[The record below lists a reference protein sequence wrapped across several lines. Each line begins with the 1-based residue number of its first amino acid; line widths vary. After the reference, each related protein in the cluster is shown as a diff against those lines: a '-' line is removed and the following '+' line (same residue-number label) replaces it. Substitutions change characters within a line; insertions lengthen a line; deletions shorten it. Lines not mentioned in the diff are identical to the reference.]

1 MDIFTRRSNTTV
13 RNGGFA
19 GRNGSAKRR
28 DSNPKKCRGDKALT
42 VVAEPEVLELTEEE
56 WDEYL
61 SVALANYQRVTPGE
75 KKKLKGLMAYY
86 AKKAHP
92 FTSCVND
99 NTKRFGKERAE
110 RICAVLKDLI
120 KGTTKWRGEE
130 KKAHL
135 SESTM
140 KELFEVKVEDSFY
153 HYIEELSEEDIEN
166 MTKVNLSDDR
176 EVVLAELFFGADEAV
191 EEDGLLYKTI
201 FREGTWKYSPGP
213 GQKPVE
219 KPLTVVKEGA
229 SSRADLVISM
239 TELKENFEKGAKDSV
254 TVPLNHDN
262 RPHENTGYIK
272 KLKFD
277 VDSEGRTVLKGGFDF
292 TEPDVKNKAQNGSIP
307 GTSGGVVFDY
317 IHKEKG
323 DKYGAVL
330 DHVALTPNPWL
341 NGMEPFGMA
350 DEENLQIIAFSE
362 ELESTGGETE
372 VGEIKDKPEEK
383 AEPTLAEKLGLSE
396 DEITARMKEYEDL
409 KKENRDRAIKEKI
422 TAWQN
427 EGKNPAVLTEAEKIL
442 TADDGAVALHLSE
455 NGSDK
460 GLTLSDV
467 VDLLVNAQPTV
478 KLSEDQVKDKD
489 QSKDK
494 PADSTEDENNEAK
507 LSQEEKIEVTSL
519 MFDEKV
525 VESEAI
531 KRVLAKRESK

>member
-1 MDIFTRRSNTTV
+1 M
-13 RNGGFA
+13 
-19 GRNGSAKRR
+19 
-28 DSNPKKCRGDKALT
+28 T
-42 VVAEPEVLELTEEE
+42 VVDELEVLELTEEE
-56 WDEYL
+56 MDEYL
-61 SVALANYQRVTPGE
+61 SVSLANFQRVTPGE
-75 KKKLKGLMAYY
+75 RKKLKGLMAHY
-86 AKKAHP
+86 AKKPHP
-92 FTSCVND
+92 FTSCVRD
-99 NTKRFGKERAE
+99 NTKRFGKDRAE

-130 KKAHL
+130 RKKHL
-135 SESTM
+135 SENTM
-140 KELFEVKVEDSFY
+140 KELFEIDVDDSFY
-153 HYIEELSEEDIEN
+153 HYIEELSEEEIEEI
-166 MTKVNLSDDR
+166 MTERTDLSDDR
-176 EVVLAELFFGADEAV
+176 ELVLAELFFGPDEAV

-239 TELKENFEKGAKDSV
+239 TEIKENFEKGAKDSV

-262 RPHENTGYIK
+262 KPHENTGYIK

-277 VDSEGRTVLKGGFDF
+277 TDGEGRAVLKGGFDF
-292 TEPDVKNKAQNGSIP
+292 TEPDVREKAKRGSIP

-350 DEENLQIIAFSE
+350 DVENLQIIGFSE
-362 ELESTGGETE
+362 ELEGTGGEKQVTE
-372 VGEIKDKPEEK
+372 VKDKEEK
-383 AEPTLAEKLGLSE
+383 KEDATPTLAEKLGLSE
-396 DEITARMKEYEDL
+396 DEITARLRDYEEL
-409 KKENRDRAIKEKI
+409 QKKDRARAIKEKI

-427 EGKNPAVLTEAEKIL
+427 EGKNPAVLVEAEKIL

-455 NGSDK
+455 DGSEK
-460 GLTLSDV
+460 SLTLSDV
-467 VDLLVNAQPTV
+467 VDLLVGAQPTV

-489 QSKDK
+489 QSGDK
-494 PADSTEDENNEAK
+494 PKDSTKDENNEAK
-507 LSQEEKIEVTSL
+507 LSQEEKIEVTAL

-525 VESEAI
+525 VESEAV

>member
-1 MDIFTRRSNTTV
+1 M
-13 RNGGFA
+13 
-19 GRNGSAKRR
+19 
-28 DSNPKKCRGDKALT
+28 T

-56 WDEYL
+56 MDDYL
-61 SVALANYQRVTPGE
+61 SIALANYQRVTPGE
-75 KKKLKGLMAYY
+75 KKKLKGLMAHY
-86 AKKAHP
+86 AKKPHP

-110 RICAVLKDLI
+110 KICAVLKDLI

-130 KKAHL
+130 RKKNL

-140 KELFEVKVEDSFY
+140 KELFEINIDDSFY
-153 HYIEELSEEDIEN
+153 HYIEELSEEDIED
-166 MTKVNLSDDR
+166 MTKEVDLSEDR
-176 EVVLAELFFGADEAV
+176 ELVLAELFFGPDEAV

-219 KPLTVVKEGA
+219 KPLTVVKDGA
-229 SSRADLVISM
+229 SSRANLVISM
-239 TELKENFEKGAKDSV
+239 AEIKENFEKGAKDSV

-262 RPHENTGYIK
+262 RPHENTGYIR

-292 TEPDVKNKAQNGSIP
+292 TEPDVRDKAKRGSIP

-323 DKYGAVL
+323 DKFGAVL

-350 DEENLQIIAFSE
+350 DVENLQIIAFSE
-362 ELESTGGETE
+362 ELEGTGGETKVTE
-372 VGEIKDKPEEK
+372 VKDKPEEK
-383 AEPTLAEKLGLSE
+383 VEPTLAEKLGLSE
-396 DEITARMKEYEDL
+396 DEITARLKDYEALQKKDKE
-409 KKENRDRAIKEKI
+409 RAIKEKI
-422 TAWQN
+422 TTWQN

-455 NGSDK
+455 DGAEKS
-460 GLTLSDV
+460 LTLSDV

-494 PADSTEDENNEAK
+494 PEDSTDPENKKAE
-507 LSQEEKIEVTSL
+507 LSQEEKLEVTAL

-525 VESEAI
+525 IESEAV